1 MAEKLGPTFYHS
13 NIGNSWISST
23 IWISH
28 CQSRYKYKS
37 VFTFHKHD
45 ELLVHIF
52 QKNSNLKIDWLGKNF
67 FFLKFLQSVIL
78 CNKFIS
84 TTL

>member
-28 CQSRYKYKS
+28 CQSRYKNKS

-52 QKNSNLKIDWLGKNF
+52 QKNSNLKIDYLEKNI
-67 FFLKFLQSVIL
+67 FLKVFSA
-78 CNKFIS
+78 
-84 TTL
+84 